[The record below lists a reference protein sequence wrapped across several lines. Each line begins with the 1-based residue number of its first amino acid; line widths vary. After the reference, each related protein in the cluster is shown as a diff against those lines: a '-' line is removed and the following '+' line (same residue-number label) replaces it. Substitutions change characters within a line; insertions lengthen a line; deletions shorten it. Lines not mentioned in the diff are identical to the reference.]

1 MTHRP
6 TWYTSWQA
14 LTQAVNLV
22 TTSNFLTRFYAY
34 NGFYFVFNDLALTR
48 EGVLAGLDTAT
59 QNIVYSDPFYGM
71 DSVSK
76 LTYWFAANI
85 EGEGGEMWTKILA
98 YYLSIGVDLT
108 Q

>member
-34 NGFYFVFNDLALTR
+34 NGFYFVFNDLDLTR
-48 EGVLAGLDTAT
+48 EGVLAGLDPTT